1 MPYYIPW
8 WILDIKKYDP
18 PGRPKRW
25 FMQETRTPLQ
35 GINHILFFKIEF
47 QTRIYDISLIV
58 CFPSIRKLLTSMT
71 VSEQFFSTKNGKS
84 SLRYW

>member
-1 MPYYIPW
+1 MPSYYIPW

-18 PGRPKRW
+18 PGRPKHL
-25 FMQETRTPLQ
+25 FMQKTRTLQ
-35 GINHILFFKIEF
+35 RINHKLFFKIEF

-71 VSEQFFSTKNGKS
+71 VSKQFFSTKMENQA
-84 SLRYW
+84 